1 MAIKSKNMKLAEALK
16 NVFEEDQ
23 KIRREIWDTVNFVG
37 MRDGTLSIFL
47 ADGEYNGW
55 TITTEDVDAID
66 WILL

>member
-47 ADGEYNGW
+47 ADGEYHGW
-55 TITTEDVDAID
+55 TITTEDVDVID